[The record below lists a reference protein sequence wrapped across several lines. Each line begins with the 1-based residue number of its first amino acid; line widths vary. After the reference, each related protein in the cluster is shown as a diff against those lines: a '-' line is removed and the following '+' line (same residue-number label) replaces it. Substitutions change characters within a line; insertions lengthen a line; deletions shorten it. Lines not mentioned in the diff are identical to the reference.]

1 MMTTQEQIIVTVKE
15 AKIAK
20 RLLQRMDEKR
30 KVYRESAWLYLF
42 EAYRNFNASSVRSF
56 LEKLERKGIIE
67 FMGTVE
73 EIQQWGGVFRFT
85 KNGEE
90 RIRNEIKEIID
101 C

>member
-1 MMTTQEQIIVTVKE
+1 LTNQEQIIITVKE

-20 RLLQRMDEKR
+20 KLLQRMDEKR
-30 KVYRESAWLYLF
+30 KIYRESAWLYLF
-42 EAYRNFNASSVRSF
+42 EAYRNFNSSAVRSF

-90 RIRNEIKEIID
+90 KIREEIREIID
-101 C
+101 G